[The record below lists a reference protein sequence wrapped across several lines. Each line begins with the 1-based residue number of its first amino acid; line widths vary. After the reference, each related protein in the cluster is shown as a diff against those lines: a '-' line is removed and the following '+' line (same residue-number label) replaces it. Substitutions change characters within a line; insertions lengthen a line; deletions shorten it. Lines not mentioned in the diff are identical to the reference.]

1 MEQQI
6 IEMIEEEVNRRVA
19 LRTSNVLEVISKTY
33 EIPLEQLVRDTAE
46 CEARFCKGA
55 LKNKRRCLKEPQSN
69 GYCKFHQ
76 NQVPVMKV
84 QTVPMSNAWI
94 PTAPTSCL
102 NI

>member
-19 LRTSNVLEVISKTY
+19 LRTSKILEVIAKLY
-33 EIPLEQLVRDTAE
+33 EIPLEQLVHDTAD

-55 LKNKRRCLKEPQSN
+55 LKNKRRCLKEPQEN

-76 NQVPVMKV
+76 SQVPVMKV
-84 QTVPMSNAWI
+84 QTVPVSNAWV
-94 PTAPTSCL
+94 PNAPTSRL